1 LAGSIITMLDAV
13 RIMRRYTDIDA
24 RGIMNAGSYN
34 AARVLR
40 LRDRGNLLP
49 RSHADLLLLDRQLIL
64 KAVFI
69 GGQEIE

>member
-1 LAGSIITMLDAV
+1 MLDAI

-24 RGIMNAGSYN
+24 RGIMNAGSFN

-40 LRDRGNLLP
+40 LRDRGNLRP
-49 RSHADLLLLDRQLIL
+49 RSRADLLLLDRQLDL